1 MVISNCVINLAADKS
16 KVLAEAARVL
26 RPGGRFAVSDVIAD
40 PDMDDATR
48 SDMEQWTGCV
58 AGALTRTEFE
68 ETLAD
73 VGLTEIE
80 IHETHRGARAR
91 QLGDHTSAQT
101 GVAAPPAA
109 RSGSSRPSWGSSQEA
124 GPGVASDAGVS
135 LSGPAQ
141 LDRGHRR
148 QGGRPMTTKADFS
161 EEEWATLVR
170 SPMVAGAAITLAD
183 PGGPIE
189 VLKETSAV
197 LKFVTSTSSEQRDDL
212 VGELARELRGL
223 AEQRQNPL
231 GDFKPRGALAGKEIV
246 DEISRA
252 DQIVSAKASPEEAD
266 AFRAW
271 IMECAQRAADAA
283 KEGGFMGFRAERVS
297 QGEKDMLAQLRSALG
312 VSGAP

>member
-1 MVISNCVINLAADKS
+1 
-16 KVLAEAARVL
+16 
-26 RPGGRFAVSDVIAD
+26 
-40 PDMDDATR
+40 
-48 SDMEQWTGCV
+48 
-58 AGALTRTEFE
+58 
-68 ETLAD
+68 
-73 VGLTEIE
+73 
-80 IHETHRGARAR
+80 
-91 QLGDHTSAQT
+91 
-101 GVAAPPAA
+101 
-109 RSGSSRPSWGSSQEA
+109 
-124 GPGVASDAGVS
+124 
-135 LSGPAQ
+135 
-141 LDRGHRR
+141 
-148 QGGRPMTTKADFS
+148 MTTKADFS

-189 VLKETSAV
+189 VVKETSAV

-252 DQIVSAKASPEEAD
+252 NEIVSAKASPEEAD

-312 VSGAP
+312 VSGA